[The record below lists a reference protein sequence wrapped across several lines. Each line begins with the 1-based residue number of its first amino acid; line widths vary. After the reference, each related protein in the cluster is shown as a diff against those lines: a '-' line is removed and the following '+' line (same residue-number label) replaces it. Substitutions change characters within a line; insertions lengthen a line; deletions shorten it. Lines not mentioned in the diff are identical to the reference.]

1 MELKV
6 LALDYQIDYCAIR
19 YSFYSPYA
27 LFATT
32 VSRHVF
38 ESIVDKV

>member
-1 MELKV
+1 MDLKV
-6 LALDYQIDYCAIR
+6 IALDYQIDYSAIR

-27 LFATT
+27 LFATS
-32 VSRHVF
+32 VSIHVF